1 MFQFLYNNYPISH
14 EGLWEKAGKAK
25 ISEYTMRILHVEIY
39 KTNKLSP
46 EVMNNI
52 FKVKDNSRLVR
63 EQYKLNLETPE

>member
-1 MFQFLYNNYPISH
+1 
-14 EGLWEKAGKAK
+14 
-25 ISEYTMRILHVEIY
+25 MRILHVEIY

>member
-1 MFQFLYNNYPISH
+1 M
-14 EGLWEKAGKAK
+14 
-25 ISEYTMRILHVEIY
+25 SEYRLRILHVEIY

-63 EQYKLNLETPE
+63 E